1 MSSVSEIC
9 FRDQDNI
16 MKYNIYS
23 NYDELQVVPPY
34 F

>member
-9 FRDQDNI
+9 FRDQDN